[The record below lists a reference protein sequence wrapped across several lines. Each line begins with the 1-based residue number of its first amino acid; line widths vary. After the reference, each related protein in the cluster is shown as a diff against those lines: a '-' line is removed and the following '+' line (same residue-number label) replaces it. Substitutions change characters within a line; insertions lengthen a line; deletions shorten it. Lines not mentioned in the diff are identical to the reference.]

1 MFFQTD
7 LCDSSFLPIVTKL
20 LLAALAGG
28 VIGWEREMHGR
39 PAGLR
44 THVLVSA
51 GSCLMMLL
59 SEGVFLKYG
68 HLLASGVVRIDPGR
82 MAAQVITGIG
92 FLGAGVIIKEG
103 LTVRGL
109 TTAAS
114 LWMMSGIGMA
124 FGLGMTSVG
133 VFSTVLASAVLI
145 IIKKMDYLVKKDHF
159 LRLSV
164 VADSD
169 CNILPQLLKIL
180 SEANL
185 SISNVDQELNFEEQR
200 ATYEFIVT
208 RTRQRKRI
216 GSELIKAISALNG
229 VKKIRYK

>member
-1 MFFQTD
+1 MFFQTN
-7 LCDSSFLPIVTKL
+7 LCDSSFFPIVTKL

-51 GSCLMMLL
+51 GSCLMMVL
-59 SEGVFLKYG
+59 SEGVFVKYG
-68 HLLASGVVRIDPGR
+68 HLLATGVVRVDPGR

-103 LTVRGL
+103 MSVRGL

-124 FGLGMTSVG
+124 FGLGMTSTG
-133 VFSTVLASAVLI
+133 IFSTVLASAVLI
-145 IIKKMDYLVKKDHF
+145 VLKKMDCLVKKDRF
-159 LRLSV
+159 LRLTV
-164 VADSD
+164 VADSQYD
-169 CNILPQLLKIL
+169 LFPQLLQIF
-180 SEANL
+180 SDANL
-185 SISNVDQELNFEEQR
+185 SISNVEQDLNFEEQR
-200 ATYEFIVT
+200 VQYEFIVT
-208 RTRQRKRI
+208 RQRRRI
-216 GSELIKAISALNG
+216 GQELVKAISVING